1 MRASIAVL
9 VMTGCTCGASVPSAA
24 PTAHETAT
32 PEPAPT
38 AAPEP
43 PQQPRDEEPGAPAP
57 AEARAWRSRLAEAR
71 RLAHGGRYVDA
82 HALFAA
88 LVRERPTEQRL
99 RCEAGY
105 VAFRAD
111 RLDDADHEITSALER
126 WPSPPMD
133 RDREPL
139 AMCLYNRGLVAEARG
154 DREAAATAW
163 RRSLELRPNA
173 TVEQRLAA
181 LGVESLPAEEP
192 GDDAFTLDDAIRD
205 LREQSPSAGE
215 PEVTRFESPT
225 QGRFVAV
232 VRLTTPATDE
242 DPEECIDETA
252 FLVTPDDVVHLAS
265 VSHCLYSSWYDDHA
279 MLGEPTFHAGPPE
292 LGEIVEIGDGQWGRG
307 DAEDGGGDES
317 CEESTLIVCAERLDW
332 RCVEIPYSSTCT
344 FECESSGGCDDP
356 DDPSDDDEEL
366 PTFYARGYRL
376 DWSIEGADLML
387 TPDPEVELT
396 ERTAPPRSGRIPLVS
411 LFEAAE

>member
-1 MRASIAVL
+1 MRAAIVVL
-9 VMTGCTCGASVPSAA
+9 LMTGCTCGASTPGAA
-24 PTAHETAT
+24 PAAHETAT
-32 PEPAPT
+32 PERTTT

-43 PQQPRDEEPGAPAP
+43 PQQPRDEPGAPDP
-57 AEARAWRSRLAEAR
+57 VEARAWRTRLAEAR
-71 RLAHGGRYVDA
+71 RLAHEGRYADA
-82 HALFAA
+82 DPLFAA

-111 RLDDADHEITSALER
+111 RLDDAEREITGALER

-154 DREAAATAW
+154 DRESAATAW

-173 TVEQRLAA
+173 TVERRLAA
-181 LGVESLPAEEP
+181 LGIESPPPQAP
-192 GDDAFTLDDAIRD
+192 GDDAFTLDDAIGD
-205 LREQSPSAGE
+205 MREESPSAGE
-215 PEVTRFESPT
+215 PEVTRFASPT
-225 QGRFVAV
+225 QGHFVAV
-232 VRLTTPATDE
+232 VRLTTPATEE
-242 DPEECIDETA
+242 DPRECIEETA
-252 FLVTPDDVVHLAS
+252 FLVTPSAVVHLAA

-279 MLGEPTFHAGPPE
+279 TLGQPTFHAGPPE
-292 LGEIVEIGDGQWGRG
+292 LGEIVEIGDSRWGRG

-317 CEESTLIVCAERLDW
+317 CEESTLRLCAERLDW
-332 RCVEIPYSSTCT
+332 RCVEIPCSSTCT
-344 FECESSGGCDDP
+344 SECESSGGCDDP

-376 DWSIEGADLML
+376 DWSIEGADLIL
-387 TPDPEVELT
+387 TPEPAVELT
-396 ERTAPPRSGRIPLVS
+396 ERTAPPRSGRVPLVS
-411 LFEAAE
+411 VFEAAE